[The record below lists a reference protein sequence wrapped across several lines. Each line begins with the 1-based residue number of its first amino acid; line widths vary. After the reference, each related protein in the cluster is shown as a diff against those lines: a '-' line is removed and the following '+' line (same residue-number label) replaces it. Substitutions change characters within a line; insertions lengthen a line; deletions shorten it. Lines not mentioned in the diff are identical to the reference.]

1 MKISIEL
8 DALSAAF
15 DTIAK
20 TAAPSS
26 GNITFSSAKGKL
38 TVSSQA
44 DLSRCMIIVPCT
56 VDKDGE
62 FAVPMQAVKDA
73 VKGRSKVSM
82 TYANT
87 VLSIVSGAYKANL
100 ATVDVI
106 PMDELHEEE
115 AKDWKLTAEQAGWLR
130 KALRDVALKPTTLL
144 SPWMPA
150 GVKLTQNGAFVACFD
165 NQHMAWVNSKE
176 VTGEFECLLPMDTLQ
191 SVIEVF
197 HLSSFII
204 SQGKSLIKV
213 RNKLTTVVLNV
224 PSTDDLPT
232 VKQVQEKIKEAQQE
246 KSNVFTFAKADLQGF
261 LDNSRAVLSKERAE
275 LSVEAT
281 DKGIGLSI
289 KTVQGEVKATLKG
302 SGKKSFK
309 IDLEYLQELT
319 AKAPEELQLKV
330 VGNAFLSSKLT
341 ASTIIVA
348 LNQ

>member
-1 MKISIEL
+1 MKISVEL
-8 DALSAAF
+8 DALNAAF
-15 DTIAK
+15 DTISK

-26 GNITFSSAKGKL
+26 GNITFSSTKGKL

-44 DLSRCMIIVPCT
+44 DLSRCMIIVPCS

-73 VKGRSKVSM
+73 VRGREKVSM
-82 TYANT
+82 VYANT
-87 VLSIVSGAYKANL
+87 VLSISAGTYKASL

-115 AKDWKLTAEQAGWLR
+115 SKDWKLTAEQAGWLR
-130 KALRDVALKPTTLL
+130 KALKDVALKPTTLL

-150 GVKLTQNGAFVACFD
+150 GVRLTSTGAFVACFD
-165 NQHMAWVNSKE
+165 TQHMAWVSSKE
-176 VTGEFECLLPMDTLQ
+176 VTGDFECLLPTDTLQ

-197 HLSSFII
+197 HASNFVI
-204 SQGKSLIKV
+204 SQGKSLIKI

-224 PSTDDLPT
+224 PSTDELPT
-232 VKQVQEKIKEAQQE
+232 LKQVQEKIKEAQKE
-246 KSNVFTFAKADLQGF
+246 KADTFAFTKADLQSF

-289 KTVQGEVKATLKG
+289 KTVQGEVKATIKG

-319 AKAPEELQLKV
+319 AKAPAELELKV
-330 VGNAFLSSKLT
+330 VANAFVSSKLT
-341 ASTIIVA
+341 SSSIIVA